1 MLFSSIVFLF
11 TFLPVT
17 LLVYYLV
24 PGRLKNIV
32 LLLASLVF
40 YAWGEPVYVIL
51 MVLSILFNYVSGIDI
66 ERNLENPFKA
76 KQSLVIAVA
85 VNLLILGFFKYYGFL
100 IESLNAVLPV
110 ELPYK
115 ELALP
120 IGISFYTFQTL
131 SYIID
136 VYRGKV
142 QVQKNLISFG
152 VYVTMF
158 PQLIAGPIVKYSDV
172 EMQLR
177 DRNIT
182 MEKFGDGAIYFVRGL
197 AKKVLIANMTG
208 LVFTKV
214 SAITFSEMSVLTA
227 WIGCIAYTFQIY
239 FDFSG
244 YSDMA
249 VGLGKM
255 LGFEFMKNFDYPYL
269 SKSITEFWRRWH
281 ISLGTWFRDYVY
293 IPMGGNQVGK
303 ARWFFNI
310 FTVWM
315 LTGFWHGA
323 AWNFVLWG
331 LFFALLLVCE
341 KLWLLP
347 HLARH
352 KFISHVYVLFFVAIS
367 FVLFH
372 AENLPQACSHIG
384 GMFGIGGIP
393 LASPE
398 AIYYLKSFGFLLLI
412 AVIGATPVCKYLWTV
427 LEMRLAKNKGF
438 AIVLAIAEPCGLLL
452 LLLVMTAFLV
462 DGSFNPFLYFRF

>member
-120 IGISFYTFQTL
+120 IGISFYTFQTM
-131 SYIID
+131 SYTID
-136 VYRGKV
+136 VFRKDAPA
-142 QVQKNLISFG
+142 QKNIINLG
-152 VYVTMF
+152 AYVTMF
-158 PQLIAGPIVKYSDV
+158 PQLIAGPIVRYQTVAEQLNHRKETQTLFASGV
-172 EMQLR
+172 ER
-177 DRNIT
+177 
-182 MEKFGDGAIYFVRGL
+182 FVIGL
-197 AKKVLIANMTG
+197 GKKVLLANNIGLLWSQISSMAISELTVMTSWLGVIAFG
-208 LVFTKV
+208 L
-214 SAITFSEMSVLTA
+214 
-227 WIGCIAYTFQIY
+227 QIY

-249 VGLGKM
+249 IGLGRM
-255 LGFEFMKNFDYPYL
+255 FGFELLENFNYPYI
-269 SKSITEFWRRWH
+269 SQSITEFWRRWH

-293 IPMGGNQVGK
+293 IPLGGNRKGK
-303 ARWFFNI
+303 RRTYLNVFIVWF
-310 FTVWM
+310 
-315 LTGFWHGA
+315 LTGLWHGA
-323 AWNFVLWG
+323 SWNFILWG
-331 LFFALLLVCE
+331 LYFGIIITIEKVFLMKWLIYAPRLIRHFYTLVLLIIGWGLFA
-341 KLWLLP
+341 
-347 HLARH
+347 
-352 KFISHVYVLFFVAIS
+352 F
-367 FVLFH
+367 
-372 AENLPQACSHIG
+372 ENLSYLKDYLRV
-384 GMFGIGGIP
+384 MFGLKEVALYDQVTLYYLMTNGVLLIILVIASTP
-393 LASPE
+393 LAKQMYQKLKQSKRGELLDVVLSP
-398 AIYYLKSFGFLLLI
+398 IVCLLI
-412 AVIGATPVCKYLWTV
+412 LILS
-427 LEMRLAKNKGF
+427 
-438 AIVLAIAEPCGLLL
+438 
-452 LLLVMTAFLV
+452 TAYLV
-462 DGSFNPFLYFRF
+462 DSSYNPFLYFRF

>member
-11 TFLPVT
+11 TFLPAT

-32 LLLASLVF
+32 LLICSLVF

-51 MVLSILFNYVSGIDI
+51 MILSILFNYVSGIDI

-76 KQSLVIAVA
+76 KQSLFIAVT

-120 IGISFYTFQTL
+120 VGISFYTFQTL

-172 EMQLR
+172 EKQLR
-177 DRNIT
+177 ERKIT

-214 SAITFSEMSVLTA
+214 SGMAFSEMSVLTA

-281 ISLGTWFRDYVY
+281 ISLGTWFREYVY
-293 IPMGGNQVGK
+293 IPLGGNRKGRERTIINLMVV
-303 ARWFFNI
+303 WF
-310 FTVWM
+310 
-315 LTGFWHGA
+315 LTGLWHGA
-323 AWNFVLWG
+323 SWNFVMWG
-331 LFFALLLVCE
+331 LYYGVLLIIEKFVIGDRLEKVPGIFRHLYSLLFVMIGWVFFFSPTLGFAWKYLGV
-341 KLWLLP
+341 
-347 HLARH
+347 
-352 KFISHVYVLFFVAIS
+352 
-367 FVLFH
+367 
-372 AENLPQACSHIG
+372 
-384 GMFGIGGIP
+384 MFGIGAKTAADSMGIYLLVTN
-393 LASPE
+393 LALFLIAAAGSTAKVHE
-398 AIYYLKSFGFLLLI
+398 IFHHIVYGGYKVRAVFACAVYAGMFLLSI
-412 AVIGATPVCKYLWTV
+412 AYLVT
-427 LEMRLAKNKGF
+427 E
-438 AIVLAIAEPCGLLL
+438 
-452 LLLVMTAFLV
+452 TY
-462 DGSFNPFLYFRF
+462 NPFLYFRF

>member
-281 ISLGTWFRDYVY
+281 ISLGTWFREYVY
-293 IPMGGNQVGK
+293 IPLGGNRKGRERTILNLMIV
-303 ARWFFNI
+303 WF
-310 FTVWM
+310 
-315 LTGFWHGA
+315 LTGLWHGA
-323 AWNFVLWG
+323 SWNFVMWG
-331 LFFALLLVCE
+331 MYYGILLIIE
-341 KLWLLP
+341 K
-347 HLARH
+347 
-352 KFISHVYVLFFVAIS
+352 FM
-367 FVLFH
+367 
-372 AENLPQACSHIG
+372 IG
-384 GMFGIGGIP
+384 DRLEKVPGMFRHLYSLLFVMIGWVFFFSPTLGFAWKYLGVMFGVGAKTVVDSMGIYLLITNLALFAIAAVGSTAKVHEIFGRIVYGGYKVRAV
-393 LASPE
+393 LAC
-398 AIYYLKSFGFLLLI
+398 AIYAGMFLLSI
-412 AVIGATPVCKYLWTV
+412 AYLVT
-427 LEMRLAKNKGF
+427 E
-438 AIVLAIAEPCGLLL
+438 
-452 LLLVMTAFLV
+452 TY
-462 DGSFNPFLYFRF
+462 NPFLYFRF

>member
-76 KQSLVIAVA
+76 KQSLVIAVV

-136 VYRGKV
+136 VYRGNGTSTKESDFLWRV
-142 QVQKNLISFG
+142 CDDVSTADRGTDRQVFRCGDAVCGI
-152 VYVTMF
+152 
-158 PQLIAGPIVKYSDV
+158 
-172 EMQLR
+172 E
-177 DRNIT
+177 NIT
-182 MEKFGDGAIYFVRGL
+182 MEKFGDGAIYFVRGP

-208 LVFTKV
+208 IVFTKV

-281 ISLGTWFRDYVY
+281 ISLGTWFREYVY
-293 IPMGGNQVGK
+293 IPLGGNRKGK
-303 ARWFFNI
+303 ERTILNLMIVWF
-310 FTVWM
+310 
-315 LTGFWHGA
+315 LTGLWHGA
-323 AWNFVLWG
+323 SWNFVMWG
-331 LFFALLLVCE
+331 M
-341 KLWLLP
+341 
-347 HLARH
+347 
-352 KFISHVYVLFFVAIS
+352 YY
-367 FVLFH
+367 
-372 AENLPQACSHIG
+372 
-384 GMFGIGGIP
+384 GI
-393 LASPE
+393 
-398 AIYYLKSFGFLLLI
+398 LLI
-412 AVIGATPVCKYLWTV
+412 IEKFMIGDR
-427 LEMRLAKNKGF
+427 LEKSSGDVQTF
-438 AIVLAIAEPCGLLL
+438 V
-452 LLLVMTAFLV
+452 
-462 DGSFNPFLYFRF
+462 

>member
-227 WIGCIAYTFQIY
+227 WIGGIAYTFQIY

-281 ISLGTWFRDYVY
+281 ISLGTWFREYVY
-293 IPMGGNQVGK
+293 IPLGGNRKGK
-303 ARWFFNI
+303 EQTILNLMIVWF
-310 FTVWM
+310 
-315 LTGFWHGA
+315 LTGLWHGA
-323 AWNFVLWG
+323 SWNFVMWG
-331 LFFALLLVCE
+331 MYYGILLIIE
-341 KLWLLP
+341 K
-347 HLARH
+347 
-352 KFISHVYVLFFVAIS
+352 FM
-367 FVLFH
+367 
-372 AENLPQACSHIG
+372 IG
-384 GMFGIGGIP
+384 DRLEKVPGMFRHLYSLLFVMIGWVFFFSPTLGFAWKYLGVMFGVGAKTVVDSMGIYLLITNLALFAIAAVGSTAKVHEIFGRIVYGGYKVRAV
-393 LASPE
+393 LACV
-398 AIYYLKSFGFLLLI
+398 IYAGMFLLSI
-412 AVIGATPVCKYLWTV
+412 AYLVT
-427 LEMRLAKNKGF
+427 E
-438 AIVLAIAEPCGLLL
+438 
-452 LLLVMTAFLV
+452 TY
-462 DGSFNPFLYFRF
+462 NPFLYFRF

>member
-214 SAITFSEMSVLTA
+214 SVITFSEMSVLTA

-281 ISLGTWFRDYVY
+281 ISLGTWFREYVY
-293 IPMGGNQVGK
+293 IPLGGNRKGK
-303 ARWFFNI
+303 EQTILNLMIVWF
-310 FTVWM
+310 
-315 LTGFWHGA
+315 LTGLWHGA
-323 AWNFVLWG
+323 SWNFVMWG
-331 LFFALLLVCE
+331 MYYGILLIIE
-341 KLWLLP
+341 K
-347 HLARH
+347 
-352 KFISHVYVLFFVAIS
+352 FM
-367 FVLFH
+367 
-372 AENLPQACSHIG
+372 IG
-384 GMFGIGGIP
+384 DRLEKVPGMFRHLYSLLFVMIGWVFFFSPTLGFAWKYLGVMFGVGAKTVVDSMGIYLLITNLALFAIAAVGSTAKVHEIFGRIVYGGYKVRAV
-393 LASPE
+393 LACV
-398 AIYYLKSFGFLLLI
+398 IYAGMFLLSI
-412 AVIGATPVCKYLWTV
+412 AYLVT
-427 LEMRLAKNKGF
+427 E
-438 AIVLAIAEPCGLLL
+438 
-452 LLLVMTAFLV
+452 TY
-462 DGSFNPFLYFRF
+462 NPFLYFRF

>member
-182 MEKFGDGAIYFVRGL
+182 MEKFGDGAIYFV
-197 AKKVLIANMTG
+197 
-208 LVFTKV
+208 
-214 SAITFSEMSVLTA
+214 
-227 WIGCIAYTFQIY
+227 Q
-239 FDFSG
+239 
-244 YSDMA
+244 
-249 VGLGKM
+249 
-255 LGFEFMKNFDYPYL
+255 
-269 SKSITEFWRRWH
+269 
-281 ISLGTWFRDYVY
+281 
-293 IPMGGNQVGK
+293 
-303 ARWFFNI
+303 
-310 FTVWM
+310 
-315 LTGFWHGA
+315 
-323 AWNFVLWG
+323 
-331 LFFALLLVCE
+331 
-341 KLWLLP
+341 
-347 HLARH
+347 
-352 KFISHVYVLFFVAIS
+352 
-367 FVLFH
+367 
-372 AENLPQACSHIG
+372 
-384 GMFGIGGIP
+384 
-393 LASPE
+393 
-398 AIYYLKSFGFLLLI
+398 
-412 AVIGATPVCKYLWTV
+412 
-427 LEMRLAKNKGF
+427 
-438 AIVLAIAEPCGLLL
+438 
-452 LLLVMTAFLV
+452 
-462 DGSFNPFLYFRF
+462 